1 MFVYFSLGDQY
12 YSLDSKSL
20 FFEHFLLEEEL
31 DPELSGFLCCEDGG
45 KSSSVTTEKPGWDSY
60 PGGGAGI
67 TGSASEPA
75 SSDTLIVDGI
85 NLQKNQNIFNSW
97 SN

>member
-45 KSSSVTTEKPGWDSY
+45 KSSSVTTEKPG
-60 PGGGAGI
+60 
-67 TGSASEPA
+67 
-75 SSDTLIVDGI
+75 
-85 NLQKNQNIFNSW
+85 
-97 SN
+97 